1 MRQTLNM
8 ELRPVRYF
16 VAVAESGSL
25 TKVANKLHVSRSIL
39 SREIHGFERALGRR
53 LFHRTGRGM
62 NLTEFGLQLLP
73 EAKAF
78 IGEASRFSNAATAL
92 TGKLSG
98 TVAIGL
104 AGSITGL
111 LAPHLLSATH
121 RSYPDVSLR
130 LVEGRSAVLEQ
141 MLDAGEIDIALS
153 YAAKA
158 DIRHGEVPLSLST
171 LYLVGPPRDPLTAQ
185 RSVSLKD
192 VAECPLFLPSRPH
205 AIRTLIEE
213 ACVKEGRQLRV
224 ACEVD
229 SLLAQKEL
237 VMAGLGHTLC
247 LDDAIVQDVRQGRLQ
262 ATRIRA
268 PELVR
273 VLYMKVAPKNAL
285 TAASRAV
292 ANLVFEAAQKLV
304 AEGHWRPPP
313 GEAQGRSQSKR
324 TSPTSTVAARM
335 R

>member
-1 MRQTLNM
+1 M

-16 VAVAESGSL
+16 VAVAENSSL
-25 TKVANKLHVSRSIL
+25 TKVANQLHVSRSIL
-39 SREIHGFERALGRR
+39 SREIHAFERSLGRR

-62 NLTEFGLQLLP
+62 NLTEFGQHLLP

-98 TVAIGL
+98 TVTIGM
-104 AGSITGL
+104 AGSVTGL
-111 LAPHLLSATH
+111 LAPRLLSATQ
-121 RSYPDVSLR
+121 REYPDVSLR
-130 LVEGRSAVLEQ
+130 FVEGRSAVIEK
-141 MLDAGEIDIALS
+141 MLDAGEIDIGLS

-158 DIRHGEVPLSLST
+158 DVRRGEVPLTLST
-171 LYLVGPPRDPLTAQ
+171 LYLVGPPGDPVTAQ
-185 RSVSLKD
+185 RSVSLRE
-192 VAECPLFLPSRPH
+192 VAQCSLFLPSRPH

-213 ACVKEGRQLRV
+213 ACAKEGRQLRI

-237 VMAGLGHTLC
+237 IMAGLGHSLC
-247 LDDAIVQDVRQGRLQ
+247 LEDAIAHDVSHGRLQ
-262 ATRIRA
+262 AARIRA

-273 VLYMKVAPKNAL
+273 LLYMKLAPKNAL

-292 ANLVFEAAQKLV
+292 AGLMSEVTQKLV
-304 AEGHWRPPP
+304 AEGHWRSPS
-313 GEAQGRSQSKR
+313 ADIASRSHSKR
-324 TSPTSTVAARM
+324 ARAK
-335 R
+335 